1 MSRSFRLVNGDLGL
15 AGPTV
20 DTVSGTQ
27 KLLQDLDCW
36 LRERFQVDRFHRGY
50 GSTLDMYI
58 GGVIDNDT
66 TLNIESEVYRVL
78 GNYQN
83 LQLQRVTENPER
95 YSPAELLDTVLGV
108 RATLYYDRVNVAVS
122 IVTAARQQAQL
133 QVRLTA

>member
-20 DTVSGTQ
+20 DTVSGVQ

-58 GGVIDNDT
+58 GGVIDDDT

-108 RATLYYDRVNVAVS
+108 RATLHYDRVNVFVS